1 MKRKPDSPDSISSIL
16 DDVQWN
22 YSPDEE
28 LTSLLVP
35 MERYFKSF
43 PWDGDQLV
51 LRDPG
56 TSDDDG

>member
-1 MKRKPDSPDSISSIL
+1 MTTKPDPPGSISSLL
-16 DDVQWN
+16 DNVQWN

-43 PWDGDQLV
+43 PWDGDQLL

-56 TSDDDG
+56 PTEDDR

>member
-1 MKRKPDSPDSISSIL
+1 MTEDSSDRPSISSLL

-43 PWDGDQLV
+43 PWDGDQLI
-51 LRDPG
+51 LRDQGP
-56 TSDDDG
+56 TDDER